1 MATPP
6 TPFDEILDVISAE
19 ISRCGTRASE
29 HASGIEGTGVLATQL
44 TAEIYRDAD
53 PEDLLQRVHGIQCA
67 VARGMTLLVELN
79 REASQLEALARLRRS
94 AEIDAA

>member
-1 MATPP
+1 MTTQP
-6 TPFDEILDVISAE
+6 TPFDEILDAICAE
-19 ISRCGTRASE
+19 IARCGARASE

-53 PEDLLQRVHGIQCA
+53 PNDLLQRVHGIQCA

-79 REASQLEALARLRRS
+79 REAGQLEALARLRRS
-94 AEIDAA
+94 ADVDSA